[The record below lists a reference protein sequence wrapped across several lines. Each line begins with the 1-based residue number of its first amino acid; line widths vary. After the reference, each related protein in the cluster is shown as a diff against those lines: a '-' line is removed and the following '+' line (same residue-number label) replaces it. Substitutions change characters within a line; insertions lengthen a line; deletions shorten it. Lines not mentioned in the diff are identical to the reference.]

1 VSWDPPAEV
10 RAAGEALQGQIPN
23 VQGSVLERD
32 GEATQLA
39 VGPGGEVL
47 ARALAR
53 QPGVRSAG
61 RERRPAKPSTAGR
74 RRDVHEEGRAI
85 DVMLSSPTSA
95 EGRRVGAQLAGQ
107 LVTHAR
113 ALGVQLVIYD
123 GVEWSSSTSG
133 PAWETY
139 DGRDPHVSHVHVE
152 VTPALATD
160 AAAMARGVGEVWP
173 AGASAG
179 TLALAALAALALAL
193 ARGRRRR

>member
-1 VSWDPPAEV
+1 MSWEPPAEV

-32 GEATQLA
+32 GEATQLP
-39 VGPGGEVL
+39 VGAGVEVL

-85 DVMLSSPTSA
+85 DVMLSAPSSA
-95 EGRRVGAQLAGQ
+95 EGRRVGAQLAAQ

-113 ALGVQLVIYD
+113 ELGVQLVIYD
-123 GVEWSSSTSG
+123 GLEWSSSTRG
-133 PAWETY
+133 PAWEVY
-139 DGRDPHVSHVHVE
+139 DRRDPHVSHVHVE
-152 VTPALATD
+152 VTPALASD
-160 AAAMARGVGEVWP
+160 AAAMARGVGAVWSTGP
-173 AGASAG
+173 TAGE
-179 TLALAALAALALAL
+179 LALAVLAALAL
-193 ARGRRRR
+193 ARGRRR